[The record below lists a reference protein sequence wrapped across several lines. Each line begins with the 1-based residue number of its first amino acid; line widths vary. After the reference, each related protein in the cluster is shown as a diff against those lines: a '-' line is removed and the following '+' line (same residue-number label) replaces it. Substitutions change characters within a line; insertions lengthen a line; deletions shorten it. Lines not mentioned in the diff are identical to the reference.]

1 MSSQKSSRISC
12 AAIMFSSRMMCSTC
26 SSVRLARNQKPVA
39 PPPGAPNRQ
48 AREAPRTLIRAVA
61 SCPASSSLAMSLRI
75 WRSCSSRRFR
85 SSLIRGIVSFS
96 SVLLRARPPARS
108 TREPNQDRNRTNRTD
123 NRSSTRNPPTPE
135 TEKPRAHLPLGAAE
149 AAAAAAL
156 EEGVQ
161 HRHGARLGVGWGA
174 VVWEAATRSEARERR
189 GDLRVGGSI

>member
-1 MSSQKSSRISC
+1 M
-12 AAIMFSSRMMCSTC
+12 
-26 SSVRLARNQKPVA
+26 
-39 PPPGAPNRQ
+39 
-48 AREAPRTLIRAVA
+48 A

-75 WRSCSSRRFR
+75 WRSCSSRRFH

-189 GDLRVGGSI
+189 GNLRVGFDSI